1 MYYKGYRNFNFNMNY
16 LEPPSAENNF
26 YVTNGTSLHT
36 YSFTIFPLLM
46 NVSSS
51 CNIFVFFKNN
61 LWNDWKPL
69 YTKFQ
74 SFHKHTSAN
83 VTNTVLVNL
92 TNTVLST
99 VVINTTIL
107 FINVTLNYCHQS
119 DQSLLSST
127 QPFTV
132 VFSATQWDHSLTLS
146 NQ

>member
-83 VTNTVLVNL
+83 VTNTVFANM

-99 VVINTTIL
+99 V
-107 FINVTLNYCHQS
+107 
-119 DQSLLSST
+119 LLSST
-127 QPFTV
+127 QPFFSSTYPLTIV
-132 VFSATQWDHSLTLS
+132 IKVTNHCYHRPNHSLLFSAQLNGTIH
-146 NQ
+146 